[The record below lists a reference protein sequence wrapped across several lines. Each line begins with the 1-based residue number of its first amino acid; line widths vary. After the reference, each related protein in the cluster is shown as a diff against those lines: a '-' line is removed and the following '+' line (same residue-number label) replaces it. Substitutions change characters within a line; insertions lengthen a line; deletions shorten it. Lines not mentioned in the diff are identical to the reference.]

1 MMKVIRRWSLIDSE
15 NQMGKI
21 KIVIRL
27 TKTKQNDKF
36 EIINL

>member
-1 MMKVIRRWSLIDSE
+1 MKVIRRWSLIDSE
-15 NQMGKI
+15 NQRGKI

>member
-1 MMKVIRRWSLIDSE
+1 MKVIRRWSLIDSE
-15 NQMGKI
+15 NRMGKI